1 MEDYKDLKAIWEG
14 ELPLDQIKWRNR
26 SFKEFQLSN
35 KHESKKKLNWDEHMK
50 DYPNDYDGK
59 LLFLD
64 NFQFKDN
71 YIYLDISFVKFST
84 IIFMVK
90 NKIPVKKGIGMLGT
104 QCLIF
109 SPNKEFILVGERS
122 LSQSYYPGAIVNV
135 GGMLELDDLKK
146 TPKEA
151 LMREAYEETQL
162 NLKSDAFLKAI
173 LVGWNNVSVTF
184 LISTTLSSIYNF
196 NPDEE
201 VIPAD
206 KNEFEGNL
214 HWLSIQDLKK
224 LQQGKYLD
232 GLFYYKSKLRN
243 ILI

>member
-14 ELPLDQIKWRNR
+14 ELPLDQIMWRNM

-35 KHESKKKLNWDEHMK
+35 KHESEIKVNWDKHVK
-50 DYPNDYDGK
+50 DYPSDYDGK
-59 LLFLD
+59 LLFLE
-64 NFQFKDN
+64 NFQFEDN

-122 LSQSYYPGAIVNV
+122 LSQNYYPGALVNV

-151 LMREAYEETQL
+151 LMREVYEEIHIPL
-162 NLKSDAFLKAI
+162 ESDALLKAI
-173 LVGWNNVSVTF
+173 LVGWNKISVTF
-184 LISTTLSSIYNF
+184 LTSSSISTCYSF

-201 VIPAD
+201 TIPAD
-206 KNEFEGNL
+206 KHEFESNL

-224 LQQGKYLD
+224 LPPDQLLD
-232 GLFYYKSKLRN
+232 GLIYYRSKLFH
-243 ILI
+243 L